1 MNRPQS
7 TSSHPHG
14 PHRPHGPHGPHGRAR
29 SRPARRALIAAVGIL
44 YAIPLVWML
53 VVSMRPVAAN
63 GGAPAAHGPSVVEGI
78 ARNYSE
84 VWNSPIADF
93 PTYLRNSTLV
103 AILSVAGMTASSAIS
118 AYGFSRLRWRGR
130 DAVFLL
136 VLATLMIP
144 PVVIMAPLFLLFK
157 KLGIIGTLLP
167 LWLPMCFGG
176 GFSIFLLRQFYLTIP
191 RELDEAA
198 RIDGCSHWGVFA
210 RIILPSALPAL
221 AAVALM
227 QFIASWNDFLGPL
240 LFLNHQDQYT
250 LSLGLHM
257 FNEQH
262 GQTPWNLVMA
272 ASCITVAPVLV
283 VYIFARRWFVEGVA
297 ATGIKE

>member
-1 MNRPQS
+1 
-7 TSSHPHG
+7 
-14 PHRPHGPHGPHGRAR
+14 
-29 SRPARRALIAAVGIL
+29 
-44 YAIPLVWML
+44 ML
-53 VVSMRPVAAN
+53 LVSMR
-63 GGAPAAHGPSVVEGI
+63 APAPANSLGVQSTI
-78 ARNYSE
+78 DNYTQ

-118 AYGFSRLRWRGR
+118 AYGFARLRWRGR
-130 DAVFLL
+130 DAVFML

-144 PVVIMAPLFLLFK
+144 PVVVMAPLYILFK
-157 KLGIIGTLLP
+157 KLGLIGTLLP

-176 GFSIFLLRQFYLTIP
+176 GFSIFLLRQFFLTIP

-198 RIDGCSHWGVFA
+198 RIDGCSHWGVFT
-210 RIILPSALPAL
+210 RIILPAALPAL

-257 FNEQH
+257 FNQQH
-262 GQTPWNLVMA
+262 GQAPWNLVMA
-272 ASCITVAPVLV
+272 ASCMTAAPVLLI
-283 VYIFARRWFVEGVA
+283 YIFTRRFFIDGVA